1 VGAKYLLLF
10 NISDLI
16 GTAGSY
22 LVYEVQQF
30 DDYGYLFAN
39 TFYTNLE
46 NNTLSADIPIK
57 GIRIGLNGEEAA
69 TGQVFANLNTNL
81 SASAVVNGRQALSP
95 LGTVVAAK
103 NGPDTD
109 QFFLTFDQI
118 GSRTYARTEAPGSP
132 LAPSADIADQPL
144 IGLHTFAEIN
154 ATLSTLTGVPQTNAG
169 VTATYTK
176 VQQQLPTVA
185 NLDGFLAA
193 QQMGVTQL
201 TVAYCNALV
210 GSSTGG
216 SNPLRDSYFP
226 GFNFAASTNTA
237 FDTAGRALIIEPI
250 LKRLLA
256 HEVAQ
261 IGIGAPTALTTQ
273 ADPAELR
280 LELNQLI
287 DVMTSCKNTNSCA
300 ADRSLTTVKA
310 ACSAAFGSAA
320 MLLH

>member
-1 VGAKYLLLF
+1 MPA
-10 NISDLI
+10 
-16 GTAGSY
+16 
-22 LVYEVQQF
+22 
-30 DDYGYLFAN
+30 
-39 TFYTNLE
+39 
-46 NNTLSADIPIK
+46 
-57 GIRIGLNGEEAA
+57 
-69 TGQVFANLNTNL
+69 
-81 SASAVVNGRQALSP
+81 NGRQQLSS

-109 QFFLTFDQI
+109 QFFLTFDKI
-118 GSRTYARTEAPGSP
+118 GSHEYTRTEPKAAT
-132 LAPSADIADQPL
+132 LTPSSDIVDQAR

-154 ATLSTLTGVPQTNAG
+154 ATLSTLITIPQTNAG
-169 VTATYTK
+169 VSATYLK
-176 VQQQLPTVA
+176 VQQQLPTAA

-210 GSSTGG
+210 GGSTG
-216 SNPLRDSYFP
+216 SNTARDAYFP
-226 GFNFAASTNTA
+226 GFNFAASANTS
-237 FDTAGRALIIEPI
+237 FDTNGRNQIIEPI
-250 LKRLLA
+250 LKHLLA
-256 HEVAQ
+256 HEVGQVGGGVATSL
-261 IGIGAPTALTTQ
+261 ATQ